1 MVRQPGLDPR
11 CQLTFGWGCGS
22 AKAEQRAELQMQVLR
37 LAHDLRN
44 EFSDAST

>member
-22 AKAEQRAELQMQVLR
+22 AKAEHRAVLLMQILQ

-44 EFSDAST
+44 EFSDDQT

>member
-22 AKAEQRAELQMQVLR
+22 AKAEQRAELKMQILHR
-37 LAHDLRN
+37 TRDFRN
-44 EFSDAST
+44 EFTDDPT

>member
-22 AKAEQRAELQMQVLR
+22 AKAEQRAELKMQILHGAR
-37 LAHDLRN
+37 NLRN
-44 EFSDAST
+44 EFSNGQT